1 MTAVNDVSLKN
12 LIVEA
17 LYFFSLILAAI
28 IAVNILD
35 RMLLG
40 YVWGGSSRPNF
51 EMLYLIR
58 TACVGVV
65 ALFFISFVIFRNPVS
80 QFLPLTNDSPKTNS
94 SWPWVTLS
102 KRSRQLGLLIVLIF
116 SIFYLMVFFYDPLEF
131 REISSDQKFVENFS
145 ALFSFSAFIIFLIT
159 GFVNHGLRKQGM
171 EYKFYAIFSWFFS
184 VAFFVICMEE
194 IAWMQGIF
202 FFDTP
207 EFFKNNAQKETNIH
221 NYYTYYFELSY
232 YFSTFLFFVVV
243 PFYYDHRPTL
253 ARTPLI
259 RHFLPSRLMIYI
271 GAMAAAY
278 NYDFWNNLYFQM
290 SFFISLYILIYCA
303 WIRKPDKHLYLLT
316 ALIIVFFVS
325 QLSFV
330 LFGFRVTRT
339 PSFKEYKEFFIPLTF
354 LYYSCEIYV
363 RSRKLVKSK
372 NIQ

>member
-1 MTAVNDVSLKN
+1 MTVAKDISLKN
-12 LIVEA
+12 LIVEVI
-17 LYFFSLILAAI
+17 YFFSLTLAAI

-58 TACVGVV
+58 TACVSGV
-65 ALFFISFVIFRNPVS
+65 ALFFISFVIFRNPVP
-80 QFLPLTNDSPKTNS
+80 QFLPLTNDSPETNS

-102 KRSRQLGLLIVLIF
+102 KRSRQLGLSIVLVF
-116 SIFYLMVFFYDPLEF
+116 SIFYLIVFLYDPLEF

-145 ALFSFSAFIIFLIT
+145 ALFSFIAFIIFLIT
-159 GFVNHGLRKQGM
+159 GFVNHGLRKQGL
-171 EYKFYAIFSWFFS
+171 EYKFYSIFSWFFS

-221 NYYTYYFELSY
+221 NYSTYYFELSY

-271 GAMAAAY
+271 GAMAVAY

-290 SFFISLYILIYCA
+290 SFFISLYILIYYA
-303 WIRKPDKHLYLLT
+303 WIRKPDQHLYLLT

-330 LFGFRVTRT
+330 LRNVSMEVRHE
-339 PSFKEYKEFFIPLTF
+339 FKKI
-354 LYYSCEIYV
+354 
-363 RSRKLVKSK
+363 KL
-372 NIQ
+372 